1 MSRRSPYVIDLSR
14 QEREALEQ
22 LAGRYT
28 LPYFLVVRSQLILW
42 AALGWRNDEIASRLN
57 MRREIVSEW
66 RKRFALTDRD
76 GSGRRRDPLIRLRC
90 LYDRPRPG
98 RPLRDD
104 TSGRTDCPDR
114 AGVSRKMEERHLG

>member
-28 LPYFLVVRSQLILW
+28 LPYFLVVRAQLILW
-42 AALGWRNDEIASRLN
+42 AALGRRNDEIAFRLN

-76 GSGRRRDPLIRLRC
+76 GSGRRSDPLIRLRC

-104 TSGRTDCPDR
+104 VGR
-114 AGVSRKMEERHLG
+114 